1 MVGKSIDESV
11 PPLEDF
17 IVNWRP
23 NAKRVVIVFSDEK
36 GQSYMLPDPMPPGG
50 WNSNDTITQDLLTS
64 VVASTPDLKVYTFSP
79 HNIKEAWN
87 NEGGWEPIAKASG
100 GKWYPL
106 STSITEM
113 YNYLMEIIDENA
125 CSTE

>member
-1 MVGKSIDESV
+1 MSTE
-11 PPLEDF
+11 
-17 IVNWRP
+17 N
-23 NAKRVVIVFSDEK
+23 KRS
-36 GQSYMLPDPMPPGG
+36 PM
-50 WNSNDTITQDLLTS
+50 
-64 VVASTPDLKVYTFSP
+64 YTLQQ
-79 HNIKEAWN
+79 IKETWN

-125 CSTE
+125 CGAE